1 MQSIGK
7 IGGLAFSTS
16 VILAFLFVST
26 ISAVVVNYLYDDLDR
41 LTRVDYENGTVVEYE
56 YDEVGNRTLLSIYKP
71 PEAEFSAHRTSG
83 TLPLLIRFVDETV
96 NNPTSWQWIFGDGNT
111 NWSQNP
117 SHIYT
122 NSGAYTVRLKA
133 GNPSGSDTQ
142 TKTEYISVQPC
153 QNPYAKIQ
161 REPEGS
167 YASVQSAYNAAA
179 NGDTI
184 RFLAVKKTI

>member
-26 ISAVVVNYLYDDLDR
+26 ISAGMVNYLYDDLDR
-41 LTRVDYENGTVVEYE
+41 LTCVDYENGTVVEYD
-56 YDEVGNRTLLSIYKP
+56 YDEVGNRILLGIYKP
-71 PEAEFSAHRTSG
+71 PAAEFSAHRTAG
-83 TLPLLIRFVDETV
+83 TLPLLIHFVDETV
-96 NNPTSWQWIFGDGNT
+96 NNPTSWQWTLGDGNT
-111 NWSQNP
+111 SKSQDP
-117 SHIYT
+117 SHIYA
-122 NSGAYTVRLKA
+122 NRGAYTVRLTA
-133 GNPSGSDTQ
+133 GNPSGSDTR

-153 QNPYAKIQ
+153 QYPHVKIQ
-161 REPEGS
+161 REPEGG